1 MNDKSH
7 NSAEIKRPIP
17 KARGSYQTPYKKSEE
32 KNFSY
37 MYNSSKYMD
46 NILRKE
52 TSNLFE
58 NEKLL
63 KDDSINDKQIKEN
76 SDEHIKE
83 NEEEIPFHL
92 QNIFFDEFKHENSPQ
107 PSISKQD
114 TKTSEK
120 INKQDTKTSEKIN
133 KQDTSKQDTKISR
146 IFILSIILIAI
157 AFAFCS
163 KIQTQPNSNY
173 ETNAAHPISQ
183 YKSIEEIK
191 AKFCNQES
199 DIWNDISSAINET
212 ESRNPKIPQII
223 LLFANETTTMNCLAT
238 ALADVSS
245 IALGINNP
253 IHLNPENFGNDAG
266 EIVEKLKQYK
276 QLKNI
281 MIISNILNINA
292 EAIKALHNLCD
303 KENPLIK
310 EVLYIFTMQTN
321 NNQSSQQKLKFV
333 EDQFYHKLSK
343 NIDRDTL
350 GALVTRITDA
360 AIIPVQPEPHLRYC

>member
-1 MNDKSH
+1 
-7 NSAEIKRPIP
+7 
-17 KARGSYQTPYKKSEE
+17 
-32 KNFSY
+32 
-37 MYNSSKYMD
+37 MD

-52 TSNLFE
+52 TSNLSE

-76 SDEHIKE
+76 SDEHMKE

-92 QNIFFDEFKHENSPQ
+92 QNDISFDEFKHENSPQ

-120 INKQDTKTSEKIN
+120 INKQDTKKKI
-133 KQDTSKQDTKISR
+133 SKQDIKIL
-146 IFILSIILIAI
+146 IFYRNRSYILPSIILVII
-157 AFAFCS
+157 GFVVYFV
-163 KIQTQPNSNY
+163 TQPNSNY
-173 ETNAAHPISQ
+173 KTNAAHPISQ

-266 EIVEKLKQYK
+266 EIVEKLKQYSR
-276 QLKNI
+276 LKNI
-281 MIISNILNINA
+281 M
-292 EAIKALHNLCD
+292 
-303 KENPLIK
+303 
-310 EVLYIFTMQTN
+310 V
-321 NNQSSQQKLKFV
+321 
-333 EDQFYHKLSK
+333 
-343 NIDRDTL
+343 
-350 GALVTRITDA
+350 RIYTFQ
-360 AIIPVQPEPHLRYC
+360 V

>member
-1 MNDKSH
+1 
-7 NSAEIKRPIP
+7 
-17 KARGSYQTPYKKSEE
+17 
-32 KNFSY
+32 
-37 MYNSSKYMD
+37 MD
-46 NILRKE
+46 IFRKE
-52 TSNLFE
+52 TSNLSE
-58 NEKLL
+58 NNILL
-63 KDDSINDKQIKEN
+63 NNDSINDEQIKES

-92 QNIFFDEFKHENSPQ
+92 QNDISFDKFKHENSPQ

-133 KQDTSKQDTKISR
+133 KQDTSKQDTKINRS
-146 IFILSIILIAI
+146 FILSIILIAI
-157 AFAFCS
+157 IVIIAAFALCS
-163 KIQTQPNSNY
+163 KIQAQPNSNY

-245 IALGINNP
+245 IVLGINNP
-253 IHLNPENFGNDAG
+253 VHLNPENFGNDAG
-266 EIVEKLKQYK
+266 EIIEKLKQYSR
-276 QLKNI
+276 LKNI
-281 MIISNILNINA
+281 M
-292 EAIKALHNLCD
+292 
-303 KENPLIK
+303 
-310 EVLYIFTMQTN
+310 V
-321 NNQSSQQKLKFV
+321 
-333 EDQFYHKLSK
+333 
-343 NIDRDTL
+343 
-350 GALVTRITDA
+350 RIYTFQ
-360 AIIPVQPEPHLRYC
+360 V